1 MILNKDLLKKNS
13 KGEHHVQD
21 AIINDDS
28 TVFSENNNIE
38 GGQQHIQTTEVLHD
52 EDSVIVDGN
61 DGFGDLSVN
70 FMFHQ
75 AAIIHNI
82 NNKDCNYSS
91 SDILL
96 EPGSSCSVLN
106 NDEILENIVDSKTT
120 LRCYTNGGHQ
130 YSHKKGYFPGFF
142 YVWYNIM
149 SMLNILSFA
158 EVRNK
163 FRITMDTNNETS
175 MTVHLKN
182 NKIVIFDEVSS
193 GLYLFKGKHKVMN
206 EHIMSKQSYLCTVI
220 ENKAKFSNRHVI
232 MADES
237 RYLFVNLGM
246 PSYDNFIKTLTNHDI
261 RKFKRDCR

>member
-96 EPGSSCSVLN
+96 ESGSSCSVLN

-149 SMLNILSFA
+149 SMLNILSFV
-158 EVRNK
+158 EVRKK
-163 FRITMDTNNETS
+163 FKITMDTYKKTS
-175 MTVHLKN
+175 MIVHLEN
-182 NKIVIFDEVSS
+182 NKIMRFNEMPL
-193 GLYLFKGKHKVMN
+193 GLYLFKGKMKVTN
-206 EHIMSKQSYLCTVI
+206 ENIMCK
-220 ENKAKFSNRHVI
+220 
-232 MADES
+232 
-237 RYLFVNLGM
+237 
-246 PSYDNFIKTLTNHDI
+246 
-261 RKFKRDCR
+261 

>member
-1 MILNKDLLKKNS
+1 M
-13 KGEHHVQD
+13 E
-21 AIINDDS
+21 
-28 TVFSENNNIE
+28 
-38 GGQQHIQTTEVLHD
+38 
-52 EDSVIVDGN
+52 GN
-61 DGFGDLSVN
+61 DGFDNLSVN
-70 FMFHQ
+70 FIFHQ
-75 AAIIHNI
+75 EAIIHNI
-82 NNKDCNYSS
+82 NNEECNFSS

-96 EPGSSCSVLN
+96 DSGSSCSILN
-106 NDEILENIVDSKTT
+106 NDEILENIVDSEIT
-120 LRCYTNGGHQ
+120 LRCHTNGGHHH
-130 YSHKKGYFPGFF
+130 SHKEGYFPGFL
-142 YVWYNIM
+142 YVWYNPM

-246 PSYDNFIKTLTNHDI
+246 PSYDNFIKTLTNNDI
-261 RKFKRDCR
+261 RNLKGTVDDAKRVVFIY